1 LRDIMIVC
9 GTRPAIIK
17 LAPLYHA
24 LKQEK
29 WARVTWV
36 HSGQHAEM
44 AAQML
49 ACFDIE
55 PDIALERRG
64 TSLFEFSQGCRSQL
78 EEIVSR
84 ACWTMI
90 IVQGD
95 TEDAFLGALAGFYH
109 HIPVAHVEAGLRTND
124 LSRPFPEEGLRQM
137 IGRLAQ
143 FHFAPTARA
152 HEILLAENTPAERI
166 FTTGNTVIDAQ
177 HWVMARHGVRRTTN
191 GLGHLLVTLHR
202 RENWGHDVE
211 EICHAIASIASAH
224 PDLRVL
230 FPVHLNPIVQ
240 QPVHTILRGLPNVRL
255 TAPLGYLE
263 MQQAIADAW
272 LVLTDSGGL
281 QEEAPTFQVPLLVL
295 RDETERPEAIERG
308 CARLVGTSRLR
319 VISEVE
325 RLWADPKAYEQMQ
338 RAGNPFGDGQACA
351 RIVATVARAL
361 GADDAIGNV
370 SKIEVAADLSIGA
383 EILSTPSVPH

>member
-1 LRDIMIVC
+1 
-9 GTRPAIIK
+9 
-17 LAPLYHA
+17 
-24 LKQEK
+24 
-29 WARVTWV
+29 
-36 HSGQHAEM
+36 M

-49 ACFDIE
+49 SCFDIE
-55 PDIALERRG
+55 PDIALEREG

-78 EEIVSR
+78 EDIVSGGR
-84 ACWTMI
+84 WSMI

-109 HIPVAHVEAGLRTND
+109 RIPVAHVEAGLRTND

-143 FHFAPTARA
+143 FHFAPTSRA
-152 HEILLAENTPAERI
+152 HEVLLAENTPAERI

-177 HWVMARHGVRRTTN
+177 HWVMARHGVRRTTT
-191 GLGHLLVTLHR
+191 GSGHLLVTLHR

-211 EICHAIASIASAH
+211 EICHAIASIASAY
-224 PDLRVL
+224 PELEVL

-240 QPVHTILRGLPNVRL
+240 RPVHQILGALPNVRL

-319 VISEVE
+319 VIAEVE
-325 RLWADPKAYEQMQ
+325 RLWSNPTAYEQMQ
-338 RAGNPFGDGQACA
+338 RAGNPFGDGRSCA
-351 RIVATVARAL
+351 RIVATIAQAL
-361 GADDAIGNV
+361 RADDVISDV
-370 SKIEVAADLSIGA
+370 SKIEVPADVSLGA
-383 EILSTPSVPH
+383 EIFITPNPSVPHLDRSCP